1 MISSTRKAVL
11 LLIATFI
18 LGALTGAAG
27 MAVAE
32 RKSESL
38 PRDRRT
44 EYLEHL
50 TRTLGLSRPQRDS
63 VGAVLDRYRPTMDT
77 LMQEIRP
84 RLDTVRAAM
93 RVEIAKHL
101 SPKQQKEYEEMQQ
114 QRDRERKDGGHG
126 PR

>member
-1 MISSTRKAVL
+1 
-11 LLIATFI
+11 
-18 LGALTGAAG
+18 
-27 MAVAE
+27 
-32 RKSESL
+32 
-38 PRDRRT
+38 
-44 EYLEHL
+44 
-50 TRTLGLSRPQRDS
+50 
-63 VGAVLDRYRPTMDT
+63 
-77 LMQEIRP
+77 MQEIRP

>member
-50 TRTLGLSRPQRDS
+50 TRTLGLSGTQRDS